1 MSDHTTQPDPGE
13 TLIGD
18 KYILESR
25 LGQGGNA
32 EVYRAR
38 VDGEA
43 GTHRAVK
50 IIDIWNSS
58 IEVSPDALKER
69 VQREAQAL
77 ARVNS
82 PHVLHLVDF
91 VSIDPRRVALVM
103 ELAEGPTLQSELD
116 ELGHLPPS
124 RALPITI
131 QIAEACFEVHRQ
143 GIIHRDLKPAN
154 IILESSTEDR
164 EFVYVLDFG
173 TARANDDAAITADFV
188 GTPRYASPE
197 QFDNG
202 PTDARSDIYALGG
215 ILFHLLSGR
224 PPFEASEP
232 IALMNQHL
240 NETPPYLGQVMGGHS
255 RPPDDLSNLVASML
269 AKDPA
274 DRPGTMRSVADQLTT
289 IARKW
294 SAARA
299 PSSTLT
305 SQTLSDA
312 TSSHTP
318 RRPSTQSDD
327 AAESTRAARRY
338 AHRKSQLAA
347 QIDPPDQIQ
356 IYDTSENGER
366 LLWEYSR
373 PDLDAVKFSEDGY
386 LIAII
391 DATKLATIHSTQD
404 GSILTR
410 QPADQLSDA
419 FD

>member
-1 MSDHTTQPDPGE
+1 MSEDTPHSDHDE
-13 TLIGD
+13 TVVGD
-18 KYILESR
+18 RYILESR

-38 VDGEA
+38 VKGDE
-43 GTHRAVK
+43 GTYRAVK

-58 IEVSPDALKER
+58 IEVSPEALKQR

-91 VSIDPRRVALVM
+91 VSLDPRRVALVM
-103 ELAEGPTLQSELD
+103 ELAEGPTLQAELD
-116 ELGHLPPS
+116 AHGYLPPS
-124 RALPITI
+124 RALPIAI

-154 IILESSTEDR
+154 IILEPGAEDR

-173 TARANDDAAITADFV
+173 TARATDDAAITSDFV

-202 PTDARSDIYALGG
+202 PTDGRSDVYALGV
-215 ILFHLLSGR
+215 ILFHVLSGQ
-224 PPFEASEP
+224 PPFDASEP

-240 NETPPYLGQVMGGHS
+240 NETPPYLGQVMGGAH

-269 AKDPA
+269 SKDP
-274 DRPGTMRSVADQLTT
+274 DERPGTMRSVADRLKDISRQ
-289 IARKW
+289 W
-294 SAARA
+294 SAVGA
-299 PSSTLT
+299 PRSTLT
-305 SQTLSDA
+305 SQTLSDT
-312 TSSHTP
+312 TSSLSTGSASSGAREHTDAS
-318 RRPSTQSDD
+318 RP
-327 AAESTRAARRY
+327 ARRY

-347 QIDPPDQIQ
+347 QIDPPDALRVF
-356 IYDTSENGER
+356 DTSDNGER
-366 LLWEYSR
+366 LLWEYERS
-373 PDLDAVKFSEDGY
+373 DLDSVKFSDDGY
-386 LIAII
+386 LIAVI
-391 DATKLATIHSTQD
+391 DGSDHATIHSTQD

-410 QPADQLSDA
+410 QPAGQLSDA
-419 FD
+419 FE